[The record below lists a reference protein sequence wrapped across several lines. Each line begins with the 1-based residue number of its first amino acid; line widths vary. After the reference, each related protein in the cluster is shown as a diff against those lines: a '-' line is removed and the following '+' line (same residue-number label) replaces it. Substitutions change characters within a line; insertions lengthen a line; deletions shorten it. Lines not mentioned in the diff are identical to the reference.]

1 MCIGNLFRM
10 PKPKDPKL
18 PQPSRPAPAANPIQK
33 SPVTP
38 PKLPDKGPIDVAK
51 AKKEAAVSTKKID
64 KKRISKGTS
73 QLKVNKPETGGL
85 NTGGGTGTGSGTNTG
100 GGTP

>member
-73 QLKVNKPETGGL
+73 QLKVNKPETGGV
-85 NTGGGTGTGSGTNTG
+85 NTGGGTGSGTNTG

>member
-1 MCIGNLFRM
+1 MCIGNLFKM

-38 PKLPDKGPIDVAK
+38 PKLPDKGPIDVGK
-51 AKKEAAVSTKKID
+51 AKEKAAVTTKKVD
-64 KKRISKGTS
+64 KKRVAKGTS
-73 QLKVNKPETGGL
+73 QLKVNKPDTGGL
-85 NTGGGTGTGSGTNTG
+85 NTTTGGGSGTPNTG

>member
-1 MCIGNLFRM
+1 MCIGNLFKM

-38 PKLPDKGPIDVAK
+38 PKLPDKGPIDVGK
-51 AKKEAAVSTKKID
+51 AKKEATVTTKKVD
-64 KKRISKGTS
+64 KKTVSKGTS
-73 QLKVNKPETGGL
+73 QLKVNKPETGGV
-85 NTGGGTGTGSGTNTG
+85 NTGTGTGSGTNTG